1 MDVTRSIRGPGR
13 APGGAAPNTQAAPD
27 PVMERGAAVI
37 EAHGLIKRYGTTTA
51 VDGLDL
57 TVRTQEIFALL
68 GPNGAGKTT
77 TLEMLEGYR
86 RPDGGTVTV
95 FGQDPVRGGLEWRA
109 RIGLVLQTSKL
120 PEELTVT
127 ELVGRYAGYYP
138 HPRDVGETIDLV
150 GLTNKRKARAGQL
163 SGGQQRRLDVAIAL
177 VGDPDLVFLDEPT
190 TGFDPAAR
198 RQAWSMVEDLRTLG
212 KTVLLTTHY
221 MDEAE
226 ELADRLA
233 VIVAG
238 TVVAEGTPETVGG
251 RDTAPVR
258 LSFLHPPLDDGD
270 RLRLSAVGD
279 LARDGDRVVLTA
291 PEAGRAVGELVDW
304 SRDTG
309 IALTGLEIRK
319 PSLEDVYLTL
329 ATGRTR

>member
-1 MDVTRSIRGPGR
+1 MT
-13 APGGAAPNTQAAPD
+13 PD
-27 PVMERGAAVI
+27 PPGLAPSPTRTTTGPDEGHPVI
-37 EAHGLIKRYGTTTA
+37 EVRGLTKRYGDMTA
-51 VDGLDL
+51 VDGIDL
-57 TVRTQEIFALL
+57 TVHGSEIFALL

-77 TLEMLEGYR
+77 TVEMLEGYR
-86 RPDGGTVTV
+86 RPDAGTVRV
-95 FGQDPVRGGLEWRA
+95 FGEDPARAGLEWRA
-109 RIGLVLQTSKL
+109 RIGLVLQASKL

-138 HPRDVGETIDLV
+138 HPRDVDETIELV
-150 GLTNKRKARAGQL
+150 GLTDKRRARAGRL

-198 RQAWSMVEDLRTLG
+198 RQAWSMVENLRTLG

-238 TVVAEGTPETVGG
+238 RVVTEGTPETVGG

-258 LSFLHPPLDDGD
+258 LSFLRPSLADADQ
-270 RLRLSAVGD
+270 LRLAAIGD
-279 LARDGDRVVLTA
+279 VAQDGDRVVLTT
-291 PEAGRAVGELVDW
+291 PDAGRAVGELVDW

-309 IALTGLEIRK
+309 QPLTGLEIRR

-329 ATGRTR
+329 ATGRSR

>member
-1 MDVTRSIRGPGR
+1 MDVMPITPATARELDSAR
-13 APGGAAPNTQAAPD
+13 AP
-27 PVMERGAAVI
+27 ERPTTPVI
-37 EAHGLIKRYGTTTA
+37 EVRGLTKRYGDTIA
-51 VDGLDL
+51 VDGIDL
-57 TVRTQEIFALL
+57 TVWQSEIFALL

-86 RPDGGTVTV
+86 RPDAGTISVL
-95 FGQDPVRGGLEWRA
+95 GQDPARAGLDWRA
-109 RIGLVLQTSKL
+109 RIGLVLQASKL
-120 PEELTVT
+120 PEELTVS
-127 ELVGRYAGYYP
+127 ELVSRYAGYYP
-138 HPRDVGETIDLV
+138 HPRDVDETIELV
-150 GLTNKRKARAGQL
+150 GLSGKRKARAGQL

-198 RQAWSMVEDLRTLG
+198 RQAWSMVENLRTLG
-212 KTVLLTTHY
+212 KSVLLTTHY

-238 TVVAEGTPETVGG
+238 RVVAEGTPETVGG

-258 LSFLHPPLDDGD
+258 LSFLRPRLSEDD
-270 RLRLSAVGD
+270 RLRFSLIGD
-279 LARDGDRVVLTA
+279 VDQDGDRVVLTA
-291 PEAGRAVGELVDW
+291 PDVGRATGQLVDW
-304 SRDTG
+304 ARDTG
-309 IALTGLEIRK
+309 DALTGLEIRR

>member
-1 MDVTRSIRGPGR
+1 MELDGDALRTRDVPVPPLPAPVSEVRGL
-13 APGGAAPNTQAAPD
+13 TQRYGD
-27 PVMERGAAVI
+27 KAAV
-37 EAHGLIKRYGTTTA
+37 AG
-51 VDGLDL
+51 VDL
-57 TVRTQEIFALL
+57 TVRPGEIFALL

-77 TLEMLEGYR
+77 TLEILEGYR
-86 RPDGGTVTV
+86 KRDSGTVIVLGEEPT
-95 FGQDPVRGGLEWRA
+95 RGGLAWRA
-109 RIGLVLQTSKL
+109 RIGLVLQSSKL

-138 HPRDVGETIDLV
+138 HPRDVGETIELV
-150 GLTNKRKARAGQL
+150 GLPGKHKARAGQL

-190 TGFDPAAR
+190 AGFDPAAR
-198 RQAWSMVEDLRTLG
+198 RQASSMVENLRALG

-233 VIVAG
+233 VIVEG
-238 TVVAEGTPETVGG
+238 RVVAEGTPETVGG

-258 LSFLHPPLDDGD
+258 LSFVHPPLRDDE
-270 RLRLSAVGD
+270 RLG
-279 LARDGDRVVLTA
+279 LAGIGELTRDGDRVVLTA
-291 PEAGRAVGELVDW
+291 PDAGRAAAHLVDW

-309 IALTGLEIRK
+309 QPLTGLEIRR

>member
-1 MDVTRSIRGPGR
+1 VIQTR
-13 APGGAAPNTQAAPD
+13 
-27 PVMERGAAVI
+27 
-37 EAHGLIKRYGTTTA
+37 GLTKRYGDTTA
-51 VDGLDL
+51 VDGIDL
-57 TVRTQEIFALL
+57 TVPESEIFALL

-86 RPDGGTVTV
+86 RPDGGTITV
-95 FGQDPVRGGLEWRA
+95 LGQDPARAGMDWRA

-138 HPRDVGETIDLV
+138 HPRDVGETIELV
-150 GLTNKRKARAGQL
+150 GLTGKHKARAGQL

-198 RQAWSMVEDLRTLG
+198 RQAWSMVENLRTLG

-238 TVVAEGTPETVGG
+238 RVVAEGTPETVGG

-258 LSFLHPPLDDGD
+258 VSFVHPPLDDD
-270 RLRLSAVGD
+270 EHRRLATVGE

-291 PEAGRAVGELVDW
+291 PDAGRAAAHLVDW

-309 IALTGLEIRK
+309 QPLTGLEIRR